1 MPTTTAT
8 NAIITQLRALAALT
22 NTEIMIAETR
32 TAQARSAAVS
42 KELRENAKNGRK
54 RTEEIE
60 DTIRR
65 FGAVPAFIGP
75 VAGRI
80 GATIKTVFEQ
90 AQPFD
95 EAVLGDL
102 ALEHQLLGRSTYLR
116 ALAVQVED
124 QTLTELADRLITAH
138 QATVDWLTTVL
149 AEEALGGPAALRRTP
164 LQSAAALATTVL
176 NLPGGWVTDIGD
188 HLAESAKQEPA
199 RVGELVNFGRGGA
212 TPTADE
218 LPIEGYEDLNASAA
232 IDAIRSL
239 RNPKDIRRVV
249 AFEDAT
255 KNRSTVVSAA
265 QTHVAAIAKDTVGV
279 S

>member
-1 MPTTTAT
+1 MPPTTAT

-32 TAQARSAAVS
+32 TAQARTAAIS
-42 KELRENAKNGRK
+42 KELRENAANGRK
-54 RTEEIE
+54 RAEEIE
-60 DTIRR
+60 NTIRR

-80 GATIKTVFEQ
+80 GASLQTVFEQ

-116 ALAVQVED
+116 TLAVQIED
-124 QTLTELADRLITAH
+124 QTLTDLADRLITAH

-164 LQSAAALATTVL
+164 LQSAAALATTVV
-176 NLPGGWVTDIGD
+176 NLPGSWFSNIGD
-188 HLAESAKQEPA
+188 HLAESAKQVPA
-199 RVGELVNFGRGGA
+199 RVSELVSFGRGHA

-239 RNPKDIRRVV
+239 RSPKDIRSVV
-249 AFEDAT
+249 AFEEAT
-255 KNRSTVVSAA
+255 KDRTTVVSAA